1 MSISVDIEK
10 KLGAFTLRVQ
20 FETPGG
26 TMALLGASGCG
37 KSVTLKCIA
46 GIMTPDRGRIVL
58 DGETLFDSER
68 GIDLTPQQRRVG
80 CLFQQYALF
89 PTMTVAQNIRCGIRG
104 GERSEK
110 KRQTAELL
118 RRFRLEGL
126 EKKYPA
132 QLSGGQQQR
141 VALARILASEPRAIL
156 LDEPFSAL
164 DSFLKWN
171 LELELSDLLADFTG
185 PVLWVSHDLGE
196 CCRNCGSVC
205 VMENG
210 RSSPV
215 TDMETL
221 LRRPAT
227 VGAAQLL
234 GCRNFLTARRC
245 EGGVR
250 LEGWDIVLPLET
262 TAERV
267 TVAIPDEAVSWEGGG
282 CRAQILR
289 VIRDLRG
296 TAAVLCCPAAPSAP
310 PLRVALPAD
319 GAAAAGDTV
328 FFSLSAARCWHWE
341 A

>member
-80 CLFQQYALF
+80 YLFQQYALF

-210 RSSPV
+210 LSSPV

-221 LRRPAT
+221 LRHPAT
-227 VGAAQLL
+227 VGAAQLT
-234 GCRNFLTARRC
+234 GCRNFLPARRC
-245 EGGVR
+245 EGGVCID
-250 LEGWDIVLPLET
+250 GWNIVLPLEAT
-262 TAERV
+262 GQRV
-267 TVAIPDEAVSWEGGG
+267 TVGIPEAALSIGGG
-282 CRAQILR
+282 AYRAR
-289 VIRDLRG
+289 VARVVRDRG
-296 TAAVLCCPAAPSAP
+296 GCTAVLCPVEGGPAPALLAPLPEGADP
-310 PLRVALPAD
+310 ARQAEVA
-319 GAAAAGDTV
+319 
-328 FFSLSAARCWHWE
+328 FSLLTRHCWCWDT
-341 A
+341 